1 MFKEILLPVDL
12 NDDSSW
18 RKALP
23 VAVDLCQ
30 KFRCKLHVMTVVP
43 SFGMAIVGQYFPK
56 NFEKNALKEADEKLH
71 AFTKQHVP
79 KDIPCQHIV
88 AHGTIYEEIVKTRKA
103 LGDAVDLIVMA
114 SHRPELEDYLIG
126 PNAARVVRHSRVSIL
141 VVRE

>member
-30 KFRCKLHVMTVVP
+30 KFGCKLHVMTVVP

-56 NFEKNALKEADEKLH
+56 NFEKDALKGADEKLH

-79 KDIPCQHIV
+79 KEVPCQHIV
-88 AHGTIYEEIVKTRKA
+88 AQKKGWEPVGQLLLDGSPGTPS
-103 LGDAVDLIVMA
+103 LL
-114 SHRPELEDYLIG
+114 
-126 PNAARVVRHSRVSIL
+126 
-141 VVRE
+141 